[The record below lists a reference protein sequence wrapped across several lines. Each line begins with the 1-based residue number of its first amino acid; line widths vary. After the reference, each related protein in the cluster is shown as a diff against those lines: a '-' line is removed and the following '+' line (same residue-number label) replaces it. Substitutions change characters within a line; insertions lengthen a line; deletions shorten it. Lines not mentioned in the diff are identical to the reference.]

1 MRKWR
6 SSDVIQLAKE
16 NAELVATALERAQ
29 RDKHAGLPSGHG
41 DGRGTTNDGGGA
53 YSRTEM
59 LALSGQIK
67 NDDVRN
73 TLKRLVDLLAR
84 THREASKLV
93 SVPEDERQKLLLPPG
108 AGWCENR
115 ACGRWVPGGPD
126 RLRAGRCERC
136 YRYRARRGGDEWQP
150 DPNGDNGERISPG

>member
-1 MRKWR
+1 MRRWR

-16 NAELVATALERAQ
+16 NAELVALALERAQ

-59 LALSGQIK
+59 LALS
-67 NDDVRN
+67 
-73 TLKRLVDLLAR
+73 
-84 THREASKLV
+84 EASKLV
-93 SVPEDERQKLLLPPG
+93 SVPEEERQKLLLPPG

-115 ACGRWVPGGPD
+115 QCGRWVPGGPD
-126 RLRAGRCERC
+126 RLRAGRCQKC
-136 YRYRARRGGDEWQP
+136 YRHRARHGGEEWREEP
-150 DPNGDNGERISPG
+150 VPPEGTE